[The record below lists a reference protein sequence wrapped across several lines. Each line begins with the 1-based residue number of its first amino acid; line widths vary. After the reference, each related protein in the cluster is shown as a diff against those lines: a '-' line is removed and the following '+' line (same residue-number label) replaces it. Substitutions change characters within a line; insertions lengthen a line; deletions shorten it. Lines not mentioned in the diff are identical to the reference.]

1 MTVLLH
7 GSLLVKSEGR
17 CVVHR
22 RSLFAQLLLPTL
34 WVLAW
39 SEPSRAEWYIA
50 GQGGYQFP
58 QDLVDVRGTGS
69 FSGVTANDLNLNN
82 QAAFGVKV
90 GRLFNGSLRWL
101 GLEFDFS
108 HSDANIADQ
117 GVTTSAPILGITQQ
131 NGRTPGVGLSVSHMT
146 VNLIARYPGSQV
158 QPYVGVGGGLGL
170 SLLRTA
176 PQDDTDLYPVFNV
189 LIGAKMFVTK
199 RVAFFTEYKHARATV
214 EFSDNRFEGDLRT
227 NWFMGGL
234 AYHF

>member
-1 MTVLLH
+1 M
-7 GSLLVKSEGR
+7 
-17 CVVHR
+17 HR
-22 RSLFAQLLLPTL
+22 RSLFAQLLLLAL
-34 WVLAW
+34 WMLAW
-39 SEPSRAEWYIA
+39 SETSRAEWYIA

-58 QDLVDVRGTGS
+58 QDLADVRGTGS
-69 FSGVTANDLNLNN
+69 FSGVTSSNLDLNN
-82 QAAFGVKV
+82 QAAFGVKF
-90 GRLFNGSLRWL
+90 GRFANDTLRWL

-108 HSDANIADQ
+108 HSDANIAEQ
-117 GVTTSAPILGITQQ
+117 GLTTSAPILGITQQ

-146 VNLIARYPGSQV
+146 MNIIARYPGSQV

-176 PQDDTDLYPVFNV
+176 PQDATDLYPVFNV
-189 LIGAKMFVTK
+189 LIGVRMFMTK
-199 RVAFFTEYKHARATV
+199 RVAFFTEYKHAWAMV